1 MEWNGM
7 EWNGM
12 EWNRE
17 QQRGGIASSSVAES
31 RAAAWRNREHQ
42 RGGIDAG
49 SVAESLT
56 HHHHLT

>member
-12 EWNRE
+12 EWNGME
-17 QQRGGIASSSVAES
+17 WNGME
-31 RAAAWRNREHQ
+31 WNREHQ

-49 SVAESLT
+49 SVAEST
-56 HHHHLT
+56 PVAWRNRRR